1 MLSVSYLVK
10 EVHILLGDSVDFPQS
25 SADGRCTVDIK
36 VLAGFNP
43 SVALLLQTLLVNVEC
58 LERLAQVL
66 VDKVLR
72 VFDQAGSA
80 LLPEITSFNYCFE
93 QFAVM

>member
-1 MLSVSYLVK
+1 MTGKIETLKMSENKCIHYFMLSVSYLVK
-10 EVHILLGDSVDFPQS
+10 EVHILLGDSVDFPKS

-43 SVALLLQTLLVNVEC
+43 SVALLLQTFLVNVEC

-66 VDKVLR
+66 VYKVLR
-72 VFDQAGSA
+72 VFH
-80 LLPEITSFNYCFE
+80 
-93 QFAVM
+93 

>member
-1 MLSVSYLVK
+1 MSISKYYSLFMLSVSYLVK
-10 EVHILLGDSVDFPQS
+10 EVHILLGDSVDFPKS
-25 SADGRCTVDIK
+25 SADGRCTVDIE

-66 VDKVLR
+66 VYKVLR
-72 VFDQAGSA
+72 VFH
-80 LLPEITSFNYCFE
+80 
-93 QFAVM
+93 

>member
-1 MLSVSYLVK
+1 MKTPKMSISKYYSLFMLSVSYLVK
-10 EVHILLGDSVDFPQS
+10 EVHILLGDSVDFPKS
-25 SADGRCTVDIK
+25 SADGRCTVDIE

-66 VDKVLR
+66 VYKVLR
-72 VFDQAGSA
+72 VFH
-80 LLPEITSFNYCFE
+80 
-93 QFAVM
+93 

>member
-1 MLSVSYLVK
+1 MKPPKCQKISIHFFKLIVSYLVK
-10 EVHILLGDSVDFPQS
+10 EVHILLGDSIDFPKS
-25 SADGRCTVDIK
+25 SADGRCTVDIE

-72 VFDQAGSA
+72 VFH
-80 LLPEITSFNYCFE
+80 
-93 QFAVM
+93 